1 MRVGSCHDLLDAKD
15 NEKHQVHIDV
25 AVRLVKKIDEILKS
39 HVKHN
44 ASQVISKDELQAIN
58 DQMPT
63 IISVREKLQKLPGSR
78 ESVKGHLS
86 IVNEIDSKLVKITS
100 TIQSLNSRVNNLQPE
115 VIADSADVLYLS
127 I

>member
-1 MRVGSCHDLLDAKD
+1 MLNAKD
-15 NEKHQVHIDV
+15 NENHQVHIEV
-25 AVRLVKKIDEILKS
+25 AGRLLNKIDEILKS

-44 ASQVISKDELQAIN
+44 AAQVISKDELQAIY

-63 IISVREKLQKLPGSR
+63 IISVREKLQALPGSH
-78 ESVKGHLS
+78 ESVKEHLS

-100 TIQSLNSRVNNLQPE
+100 TIKSLNSRVNHLQPE